1 MKAAK
6 AVLFGMLAAALVLS
20 ACAAPPAPTEAPPL
34 PPAQPTSEEPM
45 AEPPI
50 PEAITVVIGF
60 TSSLTGSQE
69 VSSKRQ
75 VNGFNLWMEQVNA
88 DGGITLTDGTI
99 VTFAAVT
106 YDDESNA
113 ERVQELYTRLITE
126 DNADFL
132 ISPYSSGLTSAA
144 SIVAEQQGQVMVT
157 AGAADDLA
165 YKTGNTGLFQLYT
178 PASLYMSSTVDML
191 GELDPDAKIAL
202 VHESDKFSTSV
213 IEGIKPYLEAA
224 GFEVVL
230 EEGYASDTADFGP
243 IVNKIAGSGATV
255 LLGGGHY
262 NDGTALAR
270 ALYDRKIGLDFVYLL
285 VAPADTK
292 FPELGDAALGVA
304 TSSQWELAAT
314 HTEAEASNLGIE
326 WFGPTGEEFAA
337 AYEAAYGDPPTYHVA
352 GGYAAGL
359 LLQKAILDA
368 ELGRQRCGQG
378 CSERN
383 EPVHLLWRYPV
394 RHVRGGPRPADRT
407 QDGRGP
413 VADERGGRTGAGD
426 HRAGGCGHGRS
437 ALPDSDPLAHKRVHP
452 SGTLTRCIQLPMV
465 ATQVDRPE

>member
-1 MKAAK
+1 MKGKIIKLLTLLMVAS
-6 AVLFGMLAAALVLS
+6 LFLAACGGGA
-20 ACAAPPAPTEAPPL
+20 TEAPA
-34 PPAQPTSEEPM
+34 PAEPAEPAATAEPAETEASEEPTM
-45 AEPPI
+45 E
-50 PEAITVVIGF
+50 EQTVVVGF

-75 VNGFNLWMEQVNA
+75 VNGFNLWMEQVNEV
-88 DGGITLTDGTI
+88 GGVTLSDGT
-99 VTFAAVT
+99 VVKFAAHT

-144 SIVAEQQGQVMVT
+144 SIVAEQNGKVMIT
-157 AGAADDLA
+157 TGAADDDT
-165 YKTGNTGLFQLYT
+165 YKTGNTSLFQLYT

-191 GELDPDAKIAL
+191 KELDPEAKIAL

-213 IEGIKPYLEAA
+213 AEGIKPYLEANN
-224 GFEVVL
+224 FEIVL

-243 IVNKIAGSGATV
+243 IVNKISGSGATV

-270 ALYDRKIGLDFVYLL
+270 AIYDRNIGLKFVYLL

-304 TSSQWELAAT
+304 TSSQWELSAT
-314 HTEAEASNLGIE
+314 HTEAEAGNMGVE
-326 WFGPTGEEFAA
+326 WFGPSGDDFAT

-359 LLQKAILDA
+359 VLQKAIIDA
-368 ELGRQRCGQG
+368 DSVDPEAVKAALNAMDIMTFYGGTKFDT
-378 CSERN
+378 SEEAHGLQIAHKMVVAQWQKN
-383 EPVHLLWRYPV
+383 EAGEFERVIIA
-394 RHVRGGPRPADRT
+394 PAD
-407 QDGRGP
+407 
-413 VADERGGRTGAGD
+413 VATA
-426 HRAGGCGHGRS
+426 
-437 ALPDSDPLAHKRVHP
+437 DPLYAP
-452 SGTLTRCIQLPMV
+452 SAP
-465 ATQVDRPE
+465 